1 MIQYTQYLQLRSDR
15 RWDSSNM
22 DRKFETA
29 LEARNIVDGLA
40 KQVKKLNYNPQ
51 YKVFLTNLN
60 KMVNDLSS
68 AEVVARQSKKPS
80 VVEIP
85 RERLA
90 LAIDYFEKLI
100 LIQTLSQ

>member
-1 MIQYTQYLQLRSDR
+1 
-15 RWDSSNM
+15 M

-40 KQVKKLNYNPQ
+40 IQVKKLNYNPQ
-51 YKVFLTNLN
+51 YKVFLKNLE
-60 KMVNDLSS
+60 KMINDLSS

-80 VVEIP
+80 IVEVP

-90 LAIDYFEKLI
+90 LAIDYFEKLV

>member
-15 RWDSSNM
+15 RWDSSDM
-22 DRKFETA
+22 DRKFDTA

-51 YKVFLTNLN
+51 YKVFLKNLE

-80 VVEIP
+80 IVEIP

-90 LAIDYFEKLI
+90 LAIDYFEKLV
-100 LIQTLSQ
+100 LIQTLSE

>member
-1 MIQYTQYLQLRSDR
+1 ME
-15 RWDSSNM
+15 
-22 DRKFETA
+22 RKFETA
-29 LEARNIVDGLA
+29 LEARNIVDNLS

-51 YKVFLTNLN
+51 YKVLLKNLE

-68 AEVVARQSKKPS
+68 AEVVARQSKKS
-80 VVEIP
+80 GVIDIP

-100 LIQTLSQ
+100 LIQTLSE

>member
-1 MIQYTQYLQLRSDR
+1 
-15 RWDSSNM
+15 M

-29 LEARNIVDGLA
+29 LEARNIVDDLT

-51 YKVFLTNLN
+51 YKVFLKNLE

-68 AEVVARQSKKPS
+68 AEVVARQTKKQS
-80 VVEIP
+80 IVEGP

-90 LAIDYFEKLI
+90 LAIDYFEKLL
-100 LIQTLSQ
+100 LIQTLSE

>member
-1 MIQYTQYLQLRSDR
+1 MIQYTQYLRLRSDR
-15 RWDSSNM
+15 RWDSSDM

-29 LEARNIVDGLA
+29 LEARHIVDGLA
-40 KQVKKLNYNPQ
+40 IQVKKLNYNPQ
-51 YKVFLTNLN
+51 YKVFLKNLE
-60 KMVNDLSS
+60 KMINDLSS

-80 VVEIP
+80 IVEVP

-90 LAIDYFEKLI
+90 LAIDYFEKLV

>member
-1 MIQYTQYLQLRSDR
+1 ME
-15 RWDSSNM
+15 
-22 DRKFETA
+22 RKFETA
-29 LEARNIVDGLA
+29 LEARKIVDDLA

-51 YKVFLTNLN
+51 YKVFLNNLD
-60 KMVNDLSS
+60 KMINDLSS
-68 AEVVARQSKKPS
+68 AEVVARQSKKS
-80 VVEIP
+80 SIVEIP